1 MCFIKKVTAWSV
13 QIRSFFWT
21 AFSCIRTEYGGLR
34 SKKKISVLRTRKKW
48 MFWNISQTSQ
58 KQVITKWTRIYL
70 IKNAR
75 QWINKKKID
84 NGQTYVAINSFQR
97 YWYILVIVD
106 VIAKILNASFLWW
119 LSPCKKLKI
128 SVGFFQFYC

>member
-1 MCFIKKVTAWSV
+1 MCFITKVTAWSV

-21 AFSCIRTEYGGLR
+21 AFSWIRTEYGGLR

-106 VIAKILNASFLWW
+106 VIAKILNASFLWR